1 MIDGSGAA
9 AAAVQ
14 QRPAFR
20 RGAGRLPLSGQITVS
35 LLWFALFANWLTVVP
50 VIVPDQVASI
60 LGPDAAAKEGIAG
73 SILAIGALMALIMAP
88 LAGALSDRAR
98 GGKGRRRPFL
108 ITGMVGTCVGLAF
121 LVPFG
126 PGSSI
131 FLYLLAI
138 LNLQFWWNWAC
149 GPYAGLIPDVV
160 PEGDQASASAWMNI
174 MSILGTFTGNGIA
187 VLFYVHGRPGASIAA
202 LVAVNLVCLG
212 LTLRGVREPP
222 AAGAASP
229 FELGPFLRSF
239 WLSPGAHRNFY
250 WVLITRLFANLGVWS
265 VMTFL
270 LYYLHDVIGV
280 AEPGRVLPM
289 LLGLGAMLGIPASLV
304 AARLADRFGI
314 VAIVKAT
321 SWMMAAA
328 AIAYVMIAFNP
339 YLVLTVPVFLVYFAG
354 WGAYQAIDWALAL
367 KVLPRSE
374 TAGKDMGIWH
384 VALVLPQVL
393 GPALTGWIITGA
405 KLAVSARFAYA
416 LAFAIAALWFSLSAI
431 LVARVKLP
439 RPA

>member
-1 MIDGSGAA
+1 MIDGSGSAA
-9 AAAVQ
+9 AAATAS
-14 QRPAFR
+14 P
-20 RGAGRLPLSGQITVS
+20 RLSARFSVPHQLAVS

-50 VIVPDQVASI
+50 VIVPDQIATI
-60 LGPDAAAKEGIAG
+60 LGPDAAAKEGISG

-98 GGKGRRRPFL
+98 GAKGRRRPFL
-108 ITGMVGTCVGLAF
+108 ITGMVGTCVGLAL

-126 PGSSI
+126 AGSSI

-174 MSILGTFTGNGIA
+174 MSILGTFTGNAIA
-187 VLFYVHGRPGASIAA
+187 VVLYVHGRPAASIAA
-202 LVAVNLVCLG
+202 LVAVNLACLA

-222 AAGAASP
+222 AAAGAGGP
-229 FELGPFLRSF
+229 FELGPFVRSF
-239 WLSPGAHRNFY
+239 WLSPGMHRNFY
-250 WVLITRLFANLGVWS
+250 RVLITRLFANLGVWS

-280 AEPGRVLPM
+280 AEPGKVLPM

-304 AARLADRFGI
+304 AARLAGRHGI
-314 VAIVKAT
+314 VAVVRVT

-328 AIAYVMIAFNP
+328 AIAYVLIAFNP
-339 YLVLTVPVFLVYFAG
+339 SVGLTVPVFLVYFAG

-384 VALVLPQVL
+384 VALVLPQIL